1 MEQLHNTPRDDEH
14 EDEEYVAFPGGIPK
28 KWLGPAM
35 TLLCSVSVIYVP
47 WAVWQTIRV
56 GIAAGTPGVH
66 IAKDVF
72 HHLVFFAAAVSFLIV
87 VCAKILERVMMYY
100 LQAKKRV
107 DEAKRHAAEAEQR
120 AEETERRAAEAEQ
133 RAEETERR
141 AAEAEQRAAEA
152 ERRAAEAEQRA
163 EQEHQ
168 LRLQIELQRQTE
180 RQHAEEAENGEPHS
194 RK

>member
-1 MEQLHNTPRDDEH
+1 MARPCNDDSLQ
-14 EDEEYVAFPGGIPK
+14 I
-28 KWLGPAM
+28 
-35 TLLCSVSVIYVP
+35 SIIYVP

-72 HHLVFFAAAVSFLIV
+72 HHLVLFAAAVSFLIV

-133 RAEETERR
+133 RAE
-141 AAEAEQRAAEA
+141 
-152 ERRAAEAEQRA
+152 
-163 EQEHQ
+163 QEHQ

-180 RQHAEEAENGEPHS
+180 RQRAEEAENGKPHAQE
-194 RK
+194 

>member
-35 TLLCSVSVIYVP
+35 TILCSVSIIYVP

-56 GIAAGTPGVH
+56 GIAAGTPSVH

-133 RAEETERR
+133 RA
-141 AAEAEQRAAEA
+141 AEA

-180 RQHAEEAENGEPHS
+180 RQRAEEAENGKPHAQE
-194 RK
+194 